1 MRKRIRVM
9 WAVDRVGRSGRKEDT
24 VKRLALIIVTLGT
37 ALALAPA
44 ASALIPSGDAGGTDS
59 GVVFRADVLGGDGN
73 YAAKTAL
80 TDGWMASVTSSGI
93 TLRPDILG
101 GHGGVAS
108 APAAGTDDSFDWSTA
123 LGATLTGMLLLAL
136 AGAAVTR
143 RRHRLSF

>member
-1 MRKRIRVM
+1 M

-24 VKRLALIIVTLGT
+24 VKRLALITLILGT

-44 ASALIPSGDAGGTDS
+44 ASALIPSGDPGGIAGDS
-59 GVVFRADVLGGDGN
+59 FVFRTDVLGGDGN
-73 YAAKTAL
+73 YAAKTAI
-80 TDGWMASVTSSGI
+80 TDGWMASVTSSGV

-101 GHGGVAS
+101 GSGGLTS
-108 APAAGTDDSFDWSTA
+108 APVAATDDSFDWSTA